1 MPKVCIDPGHNSS
14 GVDTGAKA
22 NGLKEQ
28 DLTLN
33 IARKLRDILQLNG
46 FEVKLTRE
54 GDSIGGSTV
63 TESLKA
69 RCDIANAFGADLFI
83 SIHINAGGG
92 TGTEVYALPGGRAV
106 VAAQRLLD
114 RLVYACGWANRG
126 VKTDREF
133 YVLVHTD
140 MPAILTENG
149 FIDSGDSAKLA
160 DFKFLQVIAEAHAK
174 GICDFFGVTFKQL
187 VEPTPAQTTIPKPE
201 PVFVPEP
208 PKPAETTNPVELP
221 KPITIPESVI
231 VPTEKVWYN
240 SKTLWANAV
249 MLAAMFAQQATGK
262 DILTPEV
269 QTSVIAVINVVL
281 RLLTKDRV
289 TWK

>member
-1 MPKVCIDPGHNSS
+1 MQKVCIDPGHNSS
-14 GVDTGAKA
+14 GADTGAQA
-22 NGLKEQ
+22 NGLREQ

-54 GDSIGGSTV
+54 GDSVGGSTV

-160 DFKFLQVIAEAHAK
+160 DVKFLQVIAEAHAK
-174 GICDFFGVTFKQL
+174 GVCDFFGVTFKQL
-187 VEPTPAQTTIPKPE
+187 APAQTTIPKPE
-201 PVFVPEP
+201 PVLVQEP
-208 PKPAETTNPVELP
+208 PKSAETTNPVELP
-221 KPITIPESVI
+221 KPITDSGSV
-231 VPTEKVWYN
+231 EKVWYN

-249 MLAAMFAQQATGK
+249 MLVAMFAQQATGK
-262 DILTPEV
+262 DLLTSDV
-269 QTSVIAVINVVL
+269 QASVIAVINVGL

>member
-1 MPKVCIDPGHNSS
+1 MTKICIDPGHNST
-14 GVDTGAKA
+14 GVDTGAQA
-22 NGLKEQ
+22 NGLREQ
-28 DLTLN
+28 DLTL
-33 IARKLRDILQLNG
+33 IIGRKLRDILRMNG
-46 FEVKLTRE
+46 FEVKLTRD
-54 GDSIGGSTV
+54 GDTVGGRTV

-69 RCDIANAFGADLFI
+69 RCDIANTFGADLFI

-114 RLVYACGWANRG
+114 RLVYACGWSNRG

-133 YVLVHTD
+133 YVLVHTN

-149 FIDSGDSAKLA
+149 FIDSKDSAKLA
-160 DFKFLQVIAEAHAK
+160 DVKFLHVIAEAHAK

-187 VEPTPAQTTIPKPE
+187 EPAQTTIPKPA
-201 PVFVPEP
+201 PVLVQVP
-208 PKPAETTNPVELP
+208 PKPAETTNTIEQP
-221 KPITIPESVI
+221 KPITIQESVI
-231 VPTEKVWYN
+231 IPTEKAWYN

-249 MLAAMFAQQATGK
+249 MLAAMFAQQATGR
-262 DILTPEV
+262 DIITPEV
-269 QTSVIAVINVVL
+269 QASVVVVINTVL
-281 RLLTKDRV
+281 RLLTKGRV